1 MKKINVSWLLP
12 IILVGISLIIGI
24 FLVKNIVTK
33 PQPKENEVIST
44 EELKSKID
52 AKTPFKLIDARSKDR
67 YELEHLPNAI
77 NIPENELDKIK
88 NVALPTEYL
97 VVYCE
102 GFGCPSA
109 KEAKNVLAKKGYKNV
124 RIYNEGIP
132 GWKAD
137 GNSTVKGS
145 GTTIKNLASR
155 YKTLP
160 LVLLAGLT
168 DGFNPCA
175 IGMLL
180 FLLGYLIIFAEK
192 PEMSLKL
199 GIAYIATTFM
209 AYYLLGL
216 VLLNSLYV
224 ITGSSGFQAISRS
237 VNYVIIGVLTIAAIV
252 NIKDVFFY
260 GKGLSLQIPKKVRG
274 QLEKVVE
281 IATLPSTI
289 VLAFLVTFFES
300 PCSLPVYIGTLK
312 ILHET
317 YSATVT
323 LFYLALYNLMFV
335 MPIIVLLVAVLKG
348 EQMVKIKEW
357 EHRNKKNMKLTMA
370 LMQLFIAAI
379 IYFY

>member
-88 NVALPTEYL
+88 NVALPTEYI

-109 KEAKNVLAKKGYKNV
+109 KEAKNVLA
-124 RIYNEGIP
+124 
-132 GWKAD
+132 
-137 GNSTVKGS
+137 
-145 GTTIKNLASR
+145 KNLASR

-357 EHRNKKNMKLTMA
+357 EHRNKKNMKLMMA